1 MQLVKNRIINNV
13 PIRTYTDDNTWHP
26 DKHALL
32 YIFDDNKLGS
42 SGDQVD
48 ARELGAYSCIVKT
61 HQGYSKRSEFKD
73 HTVEW
78 LFVDISKITV
88 NRTRKNKQYDKDVH
102 EMIMDLDPK
111 VSISKHNSDALTI
124 AELDKNGDVVDRL
137 LTQEEYL
144 NYCDTLFN
152 DSITPTPFPLDLRQQ
167 KMVDERKVFVDNN
180 NDAQMI
186 IHIES
191 NHTRAGKD
199 KTNYKG
205 IQKETQV
212 VFDFSGYFATW
223 QITDEFDPRLD
234 HPVYTRGK
242 NKEQILQEIIDVL
255 KKGKRVWVMI
265 STYNDEDS
273 DRIDLLNLFKDA
285 NIEIIID
292 EVDYQV
298 WKQKNLIKGIV
309 ANVIA

>member
-26 DKHALL
+26 EKHALL
-32 YIFDDNKLGS
+32 YILDEKKFGS
-42 SGDQVD
+42 SGGQSN
-48 ARELGAYSCIVKT
+48 AIELGAYGCIVAT
-61 HQGYSKRSEFKD
+61 HQGYGKRSEFRD
-73 HTVEW
+73 YTVEW
-78 LFVDISKITV
+78 LFVDLSKITV
-88 NRTRKNKQYDKDVH
+88 NRTRANKQYDKDIH
-102 EMIMDLDPK
+102 EMIMELDPR
-111 VSISKHNSDALTI
+111 VLVSKHNVDTLAI
-124 AELDKNGDVVDRL
+124 AELDSNGDIFERL
-137 LTQEEYL
+137 LTQTEYL

-152 DSITPTPFPLDLRQQ
+152 DGIKPTPFPLDVRQQ

-212 VFDFSGYFATW
+212 IFDFSGYFATW
-223 QITDEFDPRLD
+223 QITDEFDSRLD

-242 NKEQILQEIIDVL
+242 NKEQILQEIVDVL
-255 KKGKRVWVMI
+255 KVNKRPWVMI
-265 STYNDEDS
+265 STYNDEENE
-273 DRIDLLNLFKDA
+273 RIDLLNLFKDT

-298 WKQKNLIKGIV
+298 WKQTDLIKGIV
-309 ANVIA
+309 ANVIS